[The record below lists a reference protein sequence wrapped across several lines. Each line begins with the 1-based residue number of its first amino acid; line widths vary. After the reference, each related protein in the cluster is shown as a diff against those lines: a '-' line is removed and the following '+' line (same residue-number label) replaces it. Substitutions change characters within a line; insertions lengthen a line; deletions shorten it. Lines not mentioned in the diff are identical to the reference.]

1 MLAGMSGLFIVS
13 NLKQTI
19 YDAAPARALM
29 LLGIIAGIH
38 AAVGLLLRLY
48 FFHYRGAPEV
58 AGSG

>member
-1 MLAGMSGLFIVS
+1 LHGVRLLIV
-13 NLKQTI
+13 
-19 YDAAPARALM
+19 AACAASSPARALM

>member
-1 MLAGMSGLFIVS
+1 MSGLFIVS

-19 YDAAPARALM
+19 YEAAPARALM